1 MNQYQIVS
9 ENPES
14 TVVAEYTSDYK
25 REVTY
30 QSEAELEKAFIQLLE
45 KQAYQFLNFTSEKDL
60 VNNLRLQLEKLNN
73 FQFTDNEWNDF
84 FVQKIANPNSGI
96 EEKTTII
103 QEDYIQLLECEDGTI
118 RNIRLLDKHNIHN
131 NNLQVINQYETDEGK
146 RANRYDVTVLVNGLP
161 LVHIE
166 LKKRGVS
173 LQEAFNQINRYNRES
188 FWAGSGL
195 FEYVQL
201 FVISNGTLTKYYSN
215 TTRFSHLKEKEKE
228 GSKKK
233 KTSHSYEFT
242 SWWSDANNKAIL
254 DLMDFGKTF
263 FAKHTLLN
271 ILTKYSVFTSD
282 KSLLV
287 MRPYQIVATERVLT
301 KINASY
307 NYKKYGSISF
317 GDDPSGQYLVSTKPF
332 WALADQYKN
341 DTIGDEIAWR
351 ASQQRLGGECEGMI
365 GCASIASQR
374 TDGEYLKR
382 YPKGRYVKP
391 ALANVT
397 DNFKYMLQEWNKP
410 EQDAS
415 DANLKEWAV
424 ILSPQANNPNA
435 KKALGYLKQMQGMTK
450 K

>member
-14 TVVAEYTSDYK
+14 TVVAEYTSEYK

-173 LQEAFNQINRYNRES
+173 F
-188 FWAGSGL
+188 
-195 FEYVQL
+195 
-201 FVISNGTLTKYYSN
+201 
-215 TTRFSHLKEKEKE
+215 
-228 GSKKK
+228 KKPLIK
-233 KTSHSYEFT
+233 
-242 SWWSDANNKAIL
+242 
-254 DLMDFGKTF
+254 
-263 FAKHTLLN
+263 
-271 ILTKYSVFTSD
+271 
-282 KSLLV
+282 
-287 MRPYQIVATERVLT
+287 
-301 KINASY
+301 
-307 NYKKYGSISF
+307 
-317 GDDPSGQYLVSTKPF
+317 
-332 WALADQYKN
+332 
-341 DTIGDEIAWR
+341 
-351 ASQQRLGGECEGMI
+351 
-365 GCASIASQR
+365 SIATIENRFGQVVVCLN
-374 TDGEYLKR
+374 TCNYL
-382 YPKGRYVKP
+382 
-391 ALANVT
+391 
-397 DNFKYMLQEWNKP
+397 
-410 EQDAS
+410 
-415 DANLKEWAV
+415 
-424 ILSPQANNPNA
+424 
-435 KKALGYLKQMQGMTK
+435 
-450 K
+450 